1 MAARRLGGGSAVRR
15 PGREERLEKL
25 LNSGAYGGAAV
36 DDSASLLQ
44 TTEAYRQHQGTTAET
59 LSDVGYQTMTAEK
72 AQEVDR
78 ARAKRLPAAWAT
90 AVGHTS
96 DPVDVL
102 KQQLREAQSAH
113 DELLQQ
119 MKVAEGT
126 WRRCIEEAE
135 QKEAAA
141 KKELQGCKALLEKQR
156 PRRSLELSRFRA
168 KKHAEVKKYLDTAEV
183 DRKMIEGNWR
193 VILDRIE
200 EDLAFTRKYVSDSE
214 GFMGLAKKVACVS
227 MTDALLEIRAK
238 IERAHSMLEFYRKRW
253 KEKDDDLQLLSRDPT
268 GALAKER
275 QRREIRDA
283 QQGFVIKKVT
293 EKHGKT
299 EVRRVAVCP
308 NTCVLK
314 WCHVEESFGPTSKS
328 VDLQTV
334 QRLDF
339 GPSARAAKLFPE
351 VMPWLCFSVI
361 TGERS
366 YDFIG
371 SNESSTRCFVLC
383 ISRLC
388 EKFAGGTFRTRH
400 DFEVAKGWCKLKTGH
415 GCQRRG
421 RTLLQEFLTSVQ
433 HVGATLPPPVQP
445 PVVELAGAAEKTG
458 PWRPQGR
465 GLSM

>member
-1 MAARRLGGGSAVRR
+1 M
-15 PGREERLEKL
+15 PE
-25 LNSGAYGGAAV
+25 
-36 DDSASLLQ
+36 
-44 TTEAYRQHQGTTAET
+44 
-59 LSDVGYQTMTAEK
+59 
-72 AQEVDR
+72 
-78 ARAKRLPAAWAT
+78 RLPAAWAT

-156 PRRSLELSRFRA
+156 PRRSLELSR
-168 KKHAEVKKYLDTAEV
+168 LL
-183 DRKMIEGNWR
+183 RKLQRN
-193 VILDRIE
+193 
-200 EDLAFTRKYVSDSE
+200 
-214 GFMGLAKKVACVS
+214 VA
-227 MTDALLEIRAK
+227 
-238 IERAHSMLEFYRKRW
+238 
-253 KEKDDDLQLLSRDPT
+253 
-268 GALAKER
+268 
-275 QRREIRDA
+275 REIRDA

-299 EVRRVAVCP
+299 EADGGGVCP

-400 DFEVAKGWCKLKTGH
+400 DFEVAKGWCKLKTG
-415 GCQRRG
+415 CQRRG

-445 PVVELAGAAEKTG
+445 PVVELAGAAEKPMDLFDFFDEPSPTQHAARGPAGSAGSVPEPTSPQSFRSTG
-458 PWRPQGR
+458 SNGDSITRTGSFQPFTRLASAGGDLGSNARGFVSWMTSGGQGSWPKPGETWVFTGCVEQVDLYRTADATEWVNEMACRSQSERRAVNIISALPQQNMVEIR
-465 GLSM
+465 GTDKLKFVKGWARMVDDHGNWLLEKDRKDSASDVLFVRL